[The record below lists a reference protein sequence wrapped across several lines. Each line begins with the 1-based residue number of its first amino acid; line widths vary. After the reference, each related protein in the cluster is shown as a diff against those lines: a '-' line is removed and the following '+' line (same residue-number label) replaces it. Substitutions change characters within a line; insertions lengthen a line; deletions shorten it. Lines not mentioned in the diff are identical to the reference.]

1 MERTRYPVQTDL
13 VQTGLAHFKM
23 AIKKARYRRVL
34 QNTSVEVCGS
44 GNAQYFFLQKR
55 TLTKNAVHSPLRDGL
70 HFFCQF
76 YHPFYIYDESRK
88 YCLYSHTKETTVLG
102 LGHPMIPF

>member
-1 MERTRYPVQTDL
+1 MVIDDAFDQIECATPQ
-13 VQTGLAHFKM
+13 Q
-23 AIKKARYRRVL
+23 KAAPKGRVL
-34 QNTSVEVCGS
+34 QNTSFEVCGS
-44 GNAQYFFLQKR
+44 GNPHYFLQKR
-55 TLTKNAVHSPLRDGL
+55 TLTKNAAHSPLRGGL